1 MSIWLVCEFECTPLY
16 ILLFFSV
23 DVFNCKVDQ
32 NHNKEML
39 VHLVILLN
47 ICCIYKA
54 SACHRPDDRLLL
66 YFCMFAGCR
75 IHVFFTKLGVFC
87 FVFLQI
93 YSV

>member
-16 ILLFFSV
+16 TYIYFVFSV
-23 DVFNCKVDQ
+23 DVLNYKVDQ

-54 SACHRPDDRLLL
+54 SACHRPDDHLLL
-66 YFCMFAGCR
+66 YFCMFAGCC
-75 IHVFFTKLGVFC
+75 IHVFFTK
-87 FVFLQI
+87 
-93 YSV
+93 